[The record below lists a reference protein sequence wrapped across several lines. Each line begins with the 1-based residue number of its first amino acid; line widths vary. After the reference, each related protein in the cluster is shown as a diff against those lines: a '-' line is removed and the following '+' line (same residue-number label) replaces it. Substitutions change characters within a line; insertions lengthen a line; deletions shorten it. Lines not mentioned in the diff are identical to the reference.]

1 MNNIESFSKDK
12 DMAELLELLSK
23 TQNRD
28 AYEKVV
34 NTIAYV
40 ESLENTL
47 SSMMKEIVEMRE
59 EIKTVHQQNEYM
71 MTKAERG
78 IKDVLLDQVAK
89 VETKAQELY
98 VKLAEAK
105 DSLKKFAAFTA
116 QKAKM
121 FGNSVLLKLVDA
133 VHLRQGLDKISKK
146 ADKMT
151 KDLDSMSEMVE
162 DYKKS
167 MKRKTERNNVT
178 PYKAEDYR
186 HEEQTIAAVAKP
198 SFTYEQYMDNFM
210 ADRVSEGVTY
220 SCNQD
225 AYEDFKASFD
235 KKQGTDSAKD
245 AVQKQIQS
253 AVSKKSR

>member
-47 SSMMKEIVEMRE
+47 SSMMKEIVDMRE

-151 KDLDSMSEMVE
+151 KSLDSMSEMVE

-178 PYKAEDYR
+178 PYKAESYQQDV
-186 HEEQTIAAVAKP
+186 QPVPAVAES

-235 KKQGTDSAKD
+235 KKQSADSAKD
-245 AVQKQIQS
+245 TVQKQIQS